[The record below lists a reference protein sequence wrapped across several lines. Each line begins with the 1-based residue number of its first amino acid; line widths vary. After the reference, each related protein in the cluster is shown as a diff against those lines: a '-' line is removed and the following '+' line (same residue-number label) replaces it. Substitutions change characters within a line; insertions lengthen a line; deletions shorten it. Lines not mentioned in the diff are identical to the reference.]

1 MSLNKKLLAGA
12 IVGLLFSANASA
24 NVLDGT
30 DAYVFA
36 TELVNGT
43 DIAGLTADAPLS
55 YNFSAN
61 EVRYGRFSCTGDVE
75 LSSINVSTT
84 STLVALGAVN
94 GNGTNTIF
102 FSMTGDPSITAA
114 DPTDADTVTVT
125 ADVELQSKNDVDCEF
140 ALYDLPSQAQAGG
153 ASGLV
158 VNSGTD
164 GYKTWITRDSG
175 FVFTTD
181 PNGITQAVAN
191 VEDPAGAYFGFVG
204 GGNPVP
210 FGNLTFQAVPGVWDA
225 DLADITLADIFDT
238 DSTVTVAGDM
248 SAAVGIGDDATFT
261 IAPIDAGGDTAT
273 FDAFATEGV
282 GSIYYF
288 QTDVDPIQAS
298 EYTATL
304 NAVANTGYEVDDVGP
319 IHIGDIVRNGTELQ
333 APLVQIPAGWLSRI
347 ALTNTG
353 NVDRDYEMTVMTE
366 AGVTASLPGST
377 GTIPAGG
384 TVVIDLPTSVADG
397 GAGLSF
403 TGGSRGTINVN
414 VSAPDSQIQGLYQIV
429 NPASGSIS
437 NHVMVR
443 PGTN

>member
-43 DIAGLTADAPLS
+43 DIAALEAEAPLS

-75 LSSINVSTT
+75 LSNISVATT
-84 STLVALGAVN
+84 SVLVALGAVN

-102 FSMTGDPSITAA
+102 FSMTGDPAITAA
-114 DPTDADTVTVT
+114 DPTEADTVTVT
-125 ADVELQSKNDVDCEF
+125 ADVELNSKNDVDCEF

-153 ASGLV
+153 SAGLV
-158 VNSGTD
+158 INSGTD
-164 GYKTWITRDSG
+164 GYKTWITRESG
-175 FVFTTD
+175 FVFATD

-210 FGNLTFQAVPGVWDA
+210 FGNLTFEAVPGVLDA
-225 DLADITLADIFDT
+225 DLFPINLLDIFDT
-238 DSTVTVAGDM
+238 DSTVTVEGDM
-248 SAAVGIGDDATFT
+248 SAATGIGDDATFT
-261 IAPIDAGGDTAT
+261 IAPVVGNVAT
-273 FDAFATEGV
+273 FDAFDTAGV

-288 QTDVDPIQAS
+288 QTGTDPIQAS

-304 NAVANTGYEVDDVGP
+304 HAVVNAGYEVDDVGP
-319 IHIGDIVRNGTELQ
+319 IHIGDILRNGTQIQ
-333 APLVQIPAGWLSRI
+333 APLVQIPAGWLSRV

-353 NVDRDYEMTVMTE
+353 NVDREYEMSVMGE
-366 AGVTASLPGST
+366 DGVTGTLT
-377 GTIPAGG
+377 GGTGIVPAGG
-384 TVVIDLPTSVADG
+384 TVVVDLPDV
-397 GAGLSF
+397 LSF
-403 TGGSRGTINVN
+403 DVGSRGTINVN
-414 VSAPDSQIQGLYQIV
+414 VAAPDNQIQGLYQIV
-429 NPASGSIS
+429 NPEKGSIS

-443 PGTN
+443 PGTS

>member
-43 DIAGLTADAPLS
+43 DVLGLTADAPLS

-61 EVRYGRFSCTGDVE
+61 EVRYGRFSCTGDAE
-75 LSSINVSTT
+75 LSNINVSTT
-84 STLVALGAVN
+84 SVLIALGAVN

-125 ADVELQSKNDVDCEF
+125 ADVTLNTKNDVDCEF

-158 VNSGTD
+158 INSGTD

-175 FVFTTD
+175 YVFEGTD
-181 PNGITQAVAN
+181 GEAVADVEN
-191 VEDPAGAYFGFVG
+191 VNGAYFGFVG
-204 GGNPVP
+204 TGE
-210 FGNLTFQAVPGVWDA
+210 FGALQFEAVPGVWDA
-225 DLADITLADIFDT
+225 DLADITLADIFDADT
-238 DSTVTVAGDM
+238 NVTVDGDFT
-248 SAAVGIGDDATFT
+248 AATDVTWDGNSPDDLGDDSAEFDYTSAIPAAGLDGALVYVET
-261 IAPIDAGGDTAT
+261 GTDAIA
-273 FDAFATEGV
+273 
-282 GSIYYF
+282 
-288 QTDVDPIQAS
+288 AS

-304 NAVANTGYEVDDVGP
+304 HTSTNTGYETTDRSASVGE
-319 IHIGDIVRNGTELQ
+319 ITRNGTQIQ
-333 APLVQIPAGWLSRI
+333 APLVQIPDGWLSRI

-353 NVDRDYEMTVMTE
+353 NIDRPYAMSVMTE

-414 VSAPDSQIQGLYQIV
+414 VSAPNTQIQGLYQIV